1 MKKLALNKKYITDY
15 NFWYSGYWNDSTH
28 FHGTECKQGYFLCH
42 SWEELWS
49 LLFYV
54 NGGDDT
60 TQYNEV
66 EDTYIY
72 SQGDR
77 FEGLELD
84 DIVEMYTED
93 DYKELCD
100 NFMGNDSVNHHIFF
114 ELTDQDFEMLKN
126 DLKRGW
132 APDLLQFI
140 ENYKDH
146 ENDILEWVLL
156 DSENY
161 TINYSFDDER
171 CKDDLSLF
179 IYD

>member
-93 DYKELCD
+93 DYRELCD
-100 NFMGNDSVNHHIFF
+100 NFMGNDSVNSHIFF

>member
-1 MKKLALNKKYITDY
+1 MKKLALSTKYITDRE
-15 NFWYSGYWNDSTH
+15 FWAYGNWYDSTH
-28 FHGTECKQGYFLCH
+28 FRGTECKQGYFLCH

-49 LLFYV
+49 LFYYV
-54 NGGDDT
+54 NGSNDT

-100 NFMGNDSVNHHIFF
+100 NFMGNDSVNRHIFF

-132 APDLLQFI
+132 SPDLLQFI

>member
-100 NFMGNDSVNHHIFF
+100 NFMGNDSVNRHIFF